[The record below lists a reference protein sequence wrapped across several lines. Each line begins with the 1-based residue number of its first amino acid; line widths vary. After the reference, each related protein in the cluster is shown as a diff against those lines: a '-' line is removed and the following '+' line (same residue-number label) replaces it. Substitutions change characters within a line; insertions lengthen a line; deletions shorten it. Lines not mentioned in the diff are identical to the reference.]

1 MKCTGNNTVQ
11 YLITVVL
18 LGLPSYGP
26 CRQAEDRLVWINL
39 IFLLLTNAK
48 ANTNGIRASLS
59 GEITVLPAQH
69 IHAHSMRNIGQLTRD
84 LTNKSN
90 ILLYLM
96 GNCKSKEYTQFLSNI
111 VESGGFLFLILV
123 EVSAYF
129 YILGI
134 NGLTRTLY
142 TVTGPYYKQ
151 SSLNHGNHHV

>member
-26 CRQAEDRLVWINL
+26 CREAEDRLVWINL

-69 IHAHSMRNIGQLTRD
+69 IHARSMGDVLQLSRD

-90 ILLYLM
+90 IL
-96 GNCKSKEYTQFLSNI
+96 
-111 VESGGFLFLILV
+111 
-123 EVSAYF
+123 
-129 YILGI
+129 
-134 NGLTRTLY
+134 
-142 TVTGPYYKQ
+142 
-151 SSLNHGNHHV
+151 